1 MSKKKISINEL
12 GNIVLEALKSRD
24 EWKVGKK
31 KARAQR
37 QGRSTVGAAE
47 AHRMGKLAA
56 QSFAA
61 SQKIGTLG
69 GSSRYIQV
77 GREQVRQGQ
86 DAKRGTLKRTSPS
99 TVYGK
104 KKSNEEFYN
113 RIGNIMLEA
122 FKSSRQHGSDIADKK
137 GAAEGHKAGQR
148 RIKRYD
154 KRRDLLKKDF
164 AKKLNK
170 KSNLKEGSALPKYE
184 DDYPRGYHDYSDE
197 RKALA
202 KKIMSL
208 PKEGQ
213 ARKAARAT
221 VAKYHGRQVTSPTRL
236 QRTKDLKSLRSSEP
250 KAPRM
255 AKAAARRLRREPLN
269 KKSNQ

>member
-12 GNIVLEALKSRD
+12 GNIVLEALKSRN

-31 KARAQR
+31 KARAYR
-37 QGRSTVGAAE
+37 QGRSTVAAAE

-56 QSFAA
+56 RSLAA
-61 SQKIGTLG
+61 GYPGLADRQKKD
-69 GSSRYIQV
+69 
-77 GREQVRQGQ
+77 GQ

-104 KKSNEEFYN
+104 EKSNEEFYN
-113 RIGNIMLEA
+113 RIGNIVLEA

-154 KRRDLLKKDF
+154 KRRELLKKDF
-164 AKKLNK
+164 DKKL
-170 KSNLKEGSALPKYE
+170 
-184 DDYPRGYHDYSDE
+184 
-197 RKALA
+197 
-202 KKIMSL
+202 
-208 PKEGQ
+208 
-213 ARKAARAT
+213 
-221 VAKYHGRQVTSPTRL
+221 
-236 QRTKDLKSLRSSEP
+236 KD
-250 KAPRM
+250 
-255 AKAAARRLRREPLN
+255 

>member
-1 MSKKKISINEL
+1 
-12 GNIVLEALKSRD
+12 
-24 EWKVGKK
+24 
-31 KARAQR
+31 
-37 QGRSTVGAAE
+37 
-47 AHRMGKLAA
+47 
-56 QSFAA
+56 
-61 SQKIGTLG
+61 
-69 GSSRYIQV
+69 
-77 GREQVRQGQ
+77 
-86 DAKRGTLKRTSPS
+86 
-99 TVYGK
+99 
-104 KKSNEEFYN
+104 
-113 RIGNIMLEA
+113 MLEA
-122 FKSSRQHGSDIADKK
+122 FKSSRQHGSDIADKE

-148 RIKRYD
+148 RIRRYD

-164 AKKLNK
+164 DKKLKDK